1 MALLS
6 YFDAEKKITI
16 KTTSWQNAIHRK
28 TKMMTIKVILKNRRM
43 IVLREVFHLYLFLIK
58 FKQDMALKW
67 LENMIK

>member
-1 MALLS
+1 
-6 YFDAEKKITI
+6 
-16 KTTSWQNAIHRK
+16 
-28 TKMMTIKVILKNRRM
+28 M